1 MKCTRPS
8 AGSVSALLALAL
20 LLPACRQAVPSA
32 APPANN
38 HRLTAEIIH
47 SGFADAHDTYNG
59 ISCASDGRVYY
70 VLSSQKPD
78 VGAQMYVYDLRGGA
92 VRHLGDL
99 TEAAGEKGMNAI
111 SQGKSHVS
119 FVEHQGK
126 LYFTTHI
133 GFYSIIRGMEK
144 PGIPPAGM
152 KPYRGGHFLS
162 YDMATGKFEDL
173 ALAPGGEGIIT
184 FTMDTQRGR
193 LYGLTWPTGRLLRY
207 DLAKREMKD
216 LGPVSEK
223 GEDGEGPT
231 FRTICRSLTIDPADG
246 SVYFSTSDGLI
257 HRYRYDTE
265 AVEVV
270 QGDDLKKDYF
280 GLYDP
285 SSPGHMGYNWRQVF
299 FYGPGKAIYGVHG
312 NSGYLF
318 RFTPATETVE
328 VLGRITSEPSQ
339 RSGMFDQFSYG
350 YLGFALA
357 PGGHTIY
364 YLTGGPV
371 FEHGRRV
378 KGKDS
383 TAKGESKGREN
394 LHLITWDIPT
404 SRYIDHGPIYFA
416 SGQRPNYVNSIAV
429 GHDGSVYALSRISED
444 EHAPTDL
451 IRIPPV
457 SLPAR

>member
-1 MKCTRPS
+1 MHATSFS
-8 AGSVSALLALAL
+8 ATLGAVL
-20 LLPACRQAVPSA
+20 LLSACRQT
-32 APPANN
+32 PPAASPPAAN
-38 HRLTAEIIH
+38 HSLTAAIIH
-47 SGFADAHDTYNG
+47 SGFADGHDTYNG
-59 ISCASDGRVYY
+59 ISCASDGRIYY
-70 VLSSQKPD
+70 VLSSEKPD
-78 VGAQMYVYDLRGGA
+78 VAAQMYVYDPRGGA

-99 TEAAGEKGMNAI
+99 TEAAGEKGLNAL
-111 SQGKSHVS
+111 SQGKSHVR

-126 LYFTTHI
+126 LYFTTHL
-133 GFYSIIRGMEK
+133 GYYSIIRGMEK
-144 PGIPPAGM
+144 TGIPPAGM

-162 YDMATGKFEDL
+162 YDMATGKYEDL

-184 FTMDTQRGR
+184 FNMDTLRGR

-216 LGPVSEK
+216 LGPVSEQ

-231 FRTICRSLTIDPADG
+231 FRTICRAFAIDPSDG

-265 AVEVV
+265 AVETV
-270 QGDDLKKDYF
+270 QGADLRKDYF

-299 FYGPGKAIYGVHG
+299 FYPPEKAIYGVHG

-318 RFTPATETVE
+318 RFTPAKETVE

-350 YLGFALA
+350 YLGFTLA
-357 PGGHTIY
+357 PGSETIY

-371 FEHGRRV
+371 FENGHRV

-404 SRYIDHGPIYFA
+404 RRYTDHGPIQFA
-416 SGQRPNYVNSIAV
+416 NGQRPTGVNSIAV
-429 GHDGSVYALSRISED
+429 GLDGAVYALSRISED
-444 EHAPTDL
+444 AHTPTDL
-451 IRIPPV
+451 IRIPPLSV
-457 SLPAR
+457 TGK

>member
-1 MKCTRPS
+1 MHATSFS
-8 AGSVSALLALAL
+8 ATLGAVL
-20 LLPACRQAVPSA
+20 LLSACRQT
-32 APPANN
+32 PPAASPPAAN
-38 HRLTAEIIH
+38 HSLTAAIIH
-47 SGFADAHDTYNG
+47 SGFADGHDTYNG
-59 ISCASDGRVYY
+59 ISCASDGRIYY
-70 VLSSQKPD
+70 VLSSEKPD
-78 VGAQMYVYDLRGGA
+78 VAAQMYVYDPRGGA

-99 TEAAGEKGMNAI
+99 TEAAGEKGMNAL
-111 SQGKSHVS
+111 SQGKSHVR

-126 LYFTTHI
+126 LYFATHL
-133 GFYSIIRGMEK
+133 GYYSIIRGMEK
-144 PGIPPAGM
+144 TGIPPAGM

-162 YDMATGKFEDL
+162 YDMATGKYEDL

-184 FTMDTQRGR
+184 FNMDTLRGR

-216 LGPVSEK
+216 LGPVSEQ

-231 FRTICRSLTIDPADG
+231 FRTICRAFAIDPSDG

-265 AVEVV
+265 AVETV
-270 QGDDLKKDYF
+270 QGDDLRKDYF

-299 FYGPGKAIYGVHG
+299 FYPPEKAIYGVHG

-318 RFTPATETVE
+318 RFTPAKETVE

-350 YLGFALA
+350 YLGFTLA
-357 PGGHTIY
+357 PGSETIY

-371 FEHGRRV
+371 FENGHRV

-404 SRYIDHGPIYFA
+404 RRYTDHGPIQFA
-416 SGQRPNYVNSIAV
+416 NGQRPTGVNSIAV
-429 GHDGSVYALSRISED
+429 GLDGAVYALSRISED
-444 EHAPTDL
+444 AHAPTDL
-451 IRIPPV
+451 IRIPPLSV
-457 SLPAR
+457 TGN

>member
-1 MKCTRPS
+1 MHATSFS
-8 AGSVSALLALAL
+8 ATLGAVL
-20 LLPACRQAVPSA
+20 LLSACRQT
-32 APPANN
+32 PPAASPPAAN
-38 HRLTAEIIH
+38 HSLTAAIIH
-47 SGFADAHDTYNG
+47 SGFADGHDTYNG
-59 ISCASDGRVYY
+59 ISCASDGRIYY
-70 VLSSQKPD
+70 VLSSEKPD
-78 VGAQMYVYDLRGGA
+78 VAAQMYVYDPRGGA

-99 TEAAGEKGMNAI
+99 TEAAGEKGLNAL
-111 SQGKSHVS
+111 SQGKSHVR

-126 LYFTTHI
+126 LYFTTHL
-133 GFYSIIRGMEK
+133 GYYSIIRGMEK
-144 PGIPPAGM
+144 TGIPPAGM

-162 YDMATGKFEDL
+162 YDMATGKYEDL

-184 FTMDTQRGR
+184 FNMDTLRGR

-216 LGPVSEK
+216 LGPVSEQ

-231 FRTICRSLTIDPADG
+231 FRTICRAFAIDPSDG

-265 AVEVV
+265 AVETV
-270 QGDDLKKDYF
+270 QGADLRKDYF

-299 FYGPGKAIYGVHG
+299 FYPPEKAIYGVHG

-318 RFTPATETVE
+318 RFTPAKETVE

-350 YLGFALA
+350 YLGFTLA
-357 PGGHTIY
+357 PGSETIY

-371 FEHGRRV
+371 FENGHRV

-404 SRYIDHGPIYFA
+404 RRYTDHGPIQFA
-416 SGQRPNYVNSIAV
+416 NGQRPTGVNSIAV
-429 GHDGSVYALSRISED
+429 GLDGAVYALSRISED
-444 EHAPTDL
+444 AHAPSDL
-451 IRIPPV
+451 IRIPPLSV
-457 SLPAR
+457 TGK

>member
-1 MKCTRPS
+1 MHATSFS
-8 AGSVSALLALAL
+8 ATLGAVL
-20 LLPACRQAVPSA
+20 LLSACRQT
-32 APPANN
+32 PPAASPPAAN
-38 HRLTAEIIH
+38 HSLTAAIIH
-47 SGFADAHDTYNG
+47 SGFADGHDTYNG
-59 ISCASDGRVYY
+59 ISCASDGRIYY
-70 VLSSQKPD
+70 VLSSEKPD
-78 VGAQMYVYDLRGGA
+78 VAAQMYVYDPRGGA

-99 TEAAGEKGMNAI
+99 TEAAGEKGMNAL
-111 SQGKSHVS
+111 SQGKSHVR

-126 LYFTTHI
+126 LYFATHL
-133 GFYSIIRGMEK
+133 GYYSIIRGMEK
-144 PGIPPAGM
+144 TGIPPAGM

-162 YDMATGKFEDL
+162 YDMATGKYEDL

-184 FTMDTQRGR
+184 FNMDTLRGR

-231 FRTICRSLTIDPADG
+231 FRTICRAFAIDPSDG

-265 AVEVV
+265 AVETV
-270 QGDDLKKDYF
+270 QGDNLRKDYF

-299 FYGPGKAIYGVHG
+299 FYPPEKAIYGVHG

-318 RFTPATETVE
+318 RFTPAKETVE

-350 YLGFALA
+350 YLGFTLA
-357 PGGHTIY
+357 PGSETIY

-371 FEHGRRV
+371 FENGHRV

-404 SRYIDHGPIYFA
+404 RRYTDHGPIQFA
-416 SGQRPNYVNSIAV
+416 NGQRPTGVNSIAV
-429 GHDGSVYALSRISED
+429 GLDGAVYALSRISED
-444 EHAPTDL
+444 AHAPTDL
-451 IRIPPV
+451 IRIPPLSV
-457 SLPAR
+457 TGK